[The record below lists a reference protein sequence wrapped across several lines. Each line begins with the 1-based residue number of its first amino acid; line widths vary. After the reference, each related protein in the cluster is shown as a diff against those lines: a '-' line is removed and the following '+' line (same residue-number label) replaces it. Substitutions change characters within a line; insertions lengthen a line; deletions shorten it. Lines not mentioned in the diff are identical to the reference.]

1 MVGGVRCVVRDASQ
15 AYADAR
21 MWCLW
26 SPLSKLVF
34 WPYQTGP
41 YDEPFDEPYL
51 NLSSKKPST
60 LSQYLKEEEE
70 EEEERSVR
78 KSGARRRCGA
88 CALYQSHQPNHSFP
102 MPAAS

>member
-51 NLSSKKPST
+51 NLSSKK
-60 LSQYLKEEEE
+60 
-70 EEEERSVR
+70 RSR
-78 KSGARRRCGA
+78 PEGRCMLRRHRS
-88 CALYQSHQPNHSFP
+88 LPLDEV
-102 MPAAS
+102 